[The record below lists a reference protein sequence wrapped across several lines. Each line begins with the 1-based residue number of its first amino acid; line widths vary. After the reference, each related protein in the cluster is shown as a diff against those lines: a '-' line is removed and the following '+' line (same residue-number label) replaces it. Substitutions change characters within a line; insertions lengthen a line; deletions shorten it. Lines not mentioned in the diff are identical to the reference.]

1 MGELIH
7 LREHRSGRAPQP
19 RPRRGGRAVAVT
31 FHFDLASP
39 FTYLAAERID
49 VLLPQAVWRPTIADA
64 LHGGW
69 PLADEA
75 RRRELERH
83 AESRARDLRLPISWP
98 DHWPAS
104 PRAAMR
110 AASFAREI
118 GRAAPFVL
126 AAGRLAYCGG
136 FDLEDPEVLAEAI
149 AAAGL
154 PLDDTLAAARDE
166 GRDGAMIDA
175 GRRLLRAGA
184 KRMPVVRVGRAVFGG
199 EDRLAAA
206 VAAARHPGAALSFH
220 TAG

>member
-1 MGELIH
+1 MGELIS
-7 LREHRSGRAPQP
+7 LRDHQRSRVPLARGRGAAR
-19 RPRRGGRAVAVT
+19 RPAVA

-49 VLLPQAVWRPTIADA
+49 VLLPHAVWRPTIADA
-64 LHGGW
+64 MHGGW
-69 PLADEA
+69 PLADEG
-75 RRRELERH
+75 RRRELEAQ
-83 AESRARDLRLPISWP
+83 AELRAGELRLPISWP
-98 DHWPAS
+98 DRWPVS

-110 AASFAREI
+110 AASFAQEI

-136 FDLEDPEVLAEAI
+136 YDLEDPEVLAEAI

-154 PLDDTLAAARDE
+154 PLDDALAAARDE

-184 KRMPVVRVGRAVFGG
+184 RRMPVVRIGRALFAG

-206 VAAARHPGAALSFH
+206 VAAMRHPGAALTFG